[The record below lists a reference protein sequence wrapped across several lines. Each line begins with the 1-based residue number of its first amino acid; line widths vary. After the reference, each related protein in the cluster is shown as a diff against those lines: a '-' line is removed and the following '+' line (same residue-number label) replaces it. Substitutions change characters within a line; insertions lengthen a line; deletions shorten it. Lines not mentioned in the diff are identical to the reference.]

1 MGPLPFFFSGLP
13 FSSPADTL
21 EKKKERGLSLGGV
34 GGNGGGQ
41 ERP

>member
-1 MGPLPFFFSGLP
+1 MGPLPFSF
-13 FSSPADTL
+13 PADAP
-21 EKKKERGLSLGGV
+21 EKKERGLSLGGV